1 MTMGTDADLDLPTLS
16 QASGSDQPVREPPT
30 KRRNFVG
37 RGDHLSTTIFEPYRP
52 CGLEELSANF
62 LYDKALKG
70 TRWVCHHSNLADS
83 DPYRQGVSISLF
95 AQLMKH
101 VCDKFRSERIK
112 AMLVPALYERIKIVV
127 DELYPHFAVLDGGPL
142 FRVTRGSRQLR
153 ASSLR
158 PMNDVDLAVKA
169 VVQWLRKEKDPLRG
183 FMAAFCLEGLSYAGC
198 VEEKL
203 LRGYLG
209 KVGHEAFL
217 AAARQRL
224 CQDASINLRDDTE
237 GLFM

>member
-30 KRRNFVG
+30 KRRNFLR

-52 CGLEELSANF
+52 CGLEELSANS
-62 LYDKALKG
+62 LYDQALKG

-127 DELYPHFAVLDGGPL
+127 DELYPHFEILDGGQL
-142 FRVTRGSRQLR
+142 RRVVRGSSQLR
-153 ASSLR
+153 ASSLK
-158 PMNDVDLAVKA
+158 PINDVEVAVKH
-169 VVQWLRKEKDPLRG
+169 VVQWLSKDKDPLRG
-183 FMAAFCLEGLSYAGC
+183 FMAAFSCEGVTYAGQ

-203 LRGYLG
+203 ARGYLL
-209 KVGHEAFL
+209 KVGSPAFL
-217 AAARQRL
+217 TAAKMRL
-224 CQDASINLRDDTE
+224 CQDASIIIKDDAA
-237 GLFM
+237 GLFD